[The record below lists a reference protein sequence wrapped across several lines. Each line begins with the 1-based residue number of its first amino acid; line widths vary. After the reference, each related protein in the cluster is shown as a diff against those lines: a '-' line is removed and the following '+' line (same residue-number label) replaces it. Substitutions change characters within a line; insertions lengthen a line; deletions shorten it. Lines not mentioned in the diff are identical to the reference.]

1 MNTGEK
7 ILLAVIIAMMAL
19 TLAVSYHMSDQ
30 QRAVRTADMELI
42 HELKSTLEQQEME
55 IEGLY
60 ERNLE
65 LHKRNMQ
72 LMQEY
77 DFMDRFLRL
86 LEDDEEKVEG
96 LK

>member
-55 IEGLY
+55 IEGLH

-86 LEDDEEKVEG
+86 LEDDKEG
-96 LK
+96 N